1 MRKSTSLAS
10 KKAAAGSVSGASQ
23 NSAASENAAPQLP
36 VNPPSDKAAV
46 LGGVKA
52 CFSLADPI
60 EVRQPG
66 APSQSRAR
74 PPRRPT
80 RAHAPLTRVPHP
92 AHPRRRWSSSFPPS
106 PPSVPSS

>member
-66 APSQSRAR
+66 APSHRAR
-74 PPRRPT
+74 RPV
-80 RAHAPLTRVPHP
+80 AQHARTHP
-92 AHPRRRWSSSFPPS
+92 
-106 PPSVPSS
+106 